1 MGLGTDKGGWTAED
15 SLEELKQLADTAGAV
30 VVNRFIQRRAKPD
43 RNFYRKRKVQELAL
57 YAQQENIDLCIL
69 MMN

>member
-1 MGLGTDKGGWTAED
+1 MDWGQIKGGWTAED

-43 RNFYRKRKVQELAL
+43 PAFL
-57 YAQQENIDLCIL
+57 
-69 MMN
+69 